1 MVVVQSHVAHAVH
14 RLRPF
19 PAAVVDGH
27 VADHVVHD
35 QRRHV
40 LRPVPGAR
48 HQSDTEL
55 GLVPPTVPR
64 KGLEFRARIGG
75 RNFRFLFPLFFFFP
89 PPVAREQVKQVEEF
103 MSYRR
108 LPLDMRK
115 RITEYFEHRYQGRFF
130 DEKWILNEMSD
141 QLREVSGVK
150 WGGGGEINGVS
161 DVLTRWLLNSGSP
174 KLHVPEAGDE
184 PAALGERRQQHSRGA
199 DKLPRVRNVSAW

>member
-48 HQSDTEL
+48 HQSDTES
-55 GLVPPTVPR
+55 GLVPPAVPR
-64 KGLEFRARIGG
+64 KGLCRFVV
-75 RNFRFLFPLFFFFP
+75 NFKLIFVVVIFGNFFFFP
-89 PPVAREQVKQVEEF
+89 PPCQQVKQVEEF

-141 QLREVSGVK
+141 QLREVSAA
-150 WGGGGEINGVS
+150 GGG
-161 DVLTRWLLNSGSP
+161 D
-174 KLHVPEAGDE
+174 
-184 PAALGERRQQHSRGA
+184 
-199 DKLPRVRNVSAW
+199 